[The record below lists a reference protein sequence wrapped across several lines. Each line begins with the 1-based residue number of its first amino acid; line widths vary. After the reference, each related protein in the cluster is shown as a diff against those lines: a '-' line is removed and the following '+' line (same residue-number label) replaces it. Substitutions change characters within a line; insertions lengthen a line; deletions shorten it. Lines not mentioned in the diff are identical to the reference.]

1 MMKFW
6 HASPLFELTIDPA
19 VRIDWLILVIPV
31 PNISVESYF
40 ATVNITFILK
50 NMLQRLAGH

>member
-6 HASPLFELTIDPA
+6 HASPLIELAIDPA
-19 VRIDWLILVIPV
+19 VRINFLIVVIPV
-31 PNISVESYF
+31 PNISVESNF

>member
-6 HASPLFELTIDPA
+6 HVSPLFEVTIDLLL
-19 VRIDWLILVIPV
+19 RIDWLIVVIPV
-31 PNISVESYF
+31 PNISDESYF

>member
-6 HASPLFELTIDPA
+6 HVSPLFEWTIDPLL
-19 VRIDWLILVIPV
+19 RIDWLIVVIPV